1 MTSTSYSLENPSG
14 QDGDAAPP
22 ASNGRER
29 AVLVGL
35 DSTSLSGWDI
45 EESMDELA
53 HLVDTAGGQVVAR
66 VVQRKQKPDPG
77 YYVGE
82 GKAREI
88 EMMRLATQADL
99 VVFDDELSPA
109 QQRNLEEIIEARVID
124 RTQLILD
131 IFAQRAASAEGKLQV
146 ELAQL
151 QYWLPR
157 LAGHGVELSRLGGGI
172 GTRGPGETKLEVDRR
187 TVRSRI
193 ASIKRQ
199 LDEVRE
205 RRSVQRRRRRS
216 ADLPVGAL
224 VGYTNAGKSS
234 LLNAMTGAE
243 VLVEDRLFATL
254 DPTTRRYTLPDGQVL
269 LLTDTVG
276 FIQKLP
282 HQLVM
287 AFRATLEE
295 LKEADLLLHVVDASH
310 PKAQEHCE
318 AVFGVLGEI
327 GADEHATITVLNKRD
342 VGESALMIERLKHSY
357 PLSVAVSA
365 RTGEGLD
372 DLSRAISG
380 QLASRRERIDV
391 LLPFN
396 HPALGLIRKR
406 GKVISED
413 YREDGVAIIADVDRA
428 VAGQVRKDK
437 QKAGRNSG

>member
-1 MTSTSYSLENPSG
+1 MKRQERDERLGNTSYRLENPSG
-14 QDGDAAPP
+14 QDGDEGSQAPG
-22 ASNGRER
+22 GRER

-53 HLVDTAGGQVVAR
+53 HLVETAGGQVVAR
-66 VVQRKQKPDPG
+66 VVQRKQKPDPAH
-77 YYVGE
+77 YVGE
-82 GKAREI
+82 GKAREV
-88 EMMRLATQADL
+88 EMMREATGADL

-109 QQRNLEEIIEARVID
+109 QQRNLEEIVKSRVID

-151 QYWLPR
+151 QYWL
-157 LAGHGVELSRLGGGI
+157 SRLGGGI

-187 TVRSRI
+187 TIRSRI
-193 ASIKRQ
+193 AAIKHQ

-216 ADLPVGAL
+216 ADLPVVAL

-234 LLNAMTGAE
+234 LLNAMTGAG

-295 LKEADLLLHVVDASH
+295 LLEADLLLHVVDASH
-310 PKAQEHCE
+310 PKAQEHCS

-327 GADEHATITVLNKRD
+327 GAGEHTTITVLNKRD
-342 VGESALMIERLKHSY
+342 VVESAAMIERLQHAY

-365 RTGEGLD
+365 TTGEGLS
-372 DLSRAISG
+372 DLARVVSN
-380 QLASRRERIDV
+380 QLSSRRERIDV
-391 LLPFN
+391 VLPFN
-396 HPALGLIRKR
+396 HPALNLIRKR
-406 GKVISED
+406 GKVVSEE
-413 YREDGVAIIADVDRA
+413 YRDDGVAIVADVDRA
-428 VAGQVRKDK
+428 VAGQVRK
-437 QKAGRNSG
+437 ARRNGQ

>member
-1 MTSTSYSLENPSG
+1 MTNTSYILENPSG
-14 QDGDAAPP
+14 QGGDGELP
-22 ASNGRER
+22 ALDGRER
-29 AVLVGL
+29 AILVGL

-66 VVQRKQKPDPG
+66 IVQRKQKPDSG

-82 GKAREI
+82 GKAHEI
-88 EMMRLATQADL
+88 EMMRSATEADL

-109 QQRNLEEIIEARVID
+109 QQRNLEEIIESRVID

-157 LAGHGVELSRLGGGI
+157 LAGHGTELSRLGGGI

-205 RRSVQRRRRRS
+205 RRSVQRRRRRN
-216 ADLPVGAL
+216 ADLPVVAL

-234 LLNAMTGAE
+234 LLNAMTGAG

-254 DPTTRRYTLPDGQVL
+254 DPTTRRYTLPDAQVL

-295 LKEADLLLHVVDASH
+295 LSEADLLLHVVDASH
-310 PKAQEHCE
+310 PKAQEHCS

-342 VGESALMIERLKHSY
+342 VAESAPMIERLQHSY
-357 PLSVAVSA
+357 PFSVAVSA
-365 RTGEGLD
+365 LTGEGLG
-372 DLSRAISG
+372 DLARTISG

-391 LLPFN
+391 VLPFN

-406 GKVISED
+406 GKVISEE
-413 YREDGVAIIADVDRA
+413 YREDGVAIVADVDRA
-428 VAGQVRKDK
+428 VAGQVRKTR
-437 QKAGRNSG
+437 RNSG

>member
-1 MTSTSYSLENPSG
+1 MTNTSYRLENPSG
-14 QDGDAAPP
+14 QEGDEGPQAPGD
-22 ASNGRER
+22 GRER
-29 AVLVGL
+29 VVLVGL

-53 HLVDTAGGQVVAR
+53 HLVETAGGSVVAR
-66 VVQRKQKPDPG
+66 VIQRKQKPDPAH
-77 YYVGE
+77 YVGE

-88 EMMRLATQADL
+88 EMMRQATGADL
-99 VVFDDELSPA
+99 VVVDDELSPA
-109 QQRNLEEIIEARVID
+109 QQRNLEEIIKSRVID

-157 LAGHGVELSRLGGGI
+157 LAGRGTELSRLGGGI

-187 TVRSRI
+187 TIRSRI
-193 ASIKRQ
+193 AAIKRQ

-205 RRSVQRRRRRS
+205 RRSVQRRRRRN
-216 ADLPVGAL
+216 ADLPVVAL

-234 LLNAMTGAE
+234 LLNAMTGAG

-295 LKEADLLLHVVDASH
+295 LLEADLLLHVVDASH
-310 PKAQEHCE
+310 PKAQEHCS

-327 GADEHATITVLNKRD
+327 GADEHKAITVLNKRD
-342 VGESALMIERLKHSY
+342 VPESAAMIERLQHSY

-365 RTGEGLD
+365 ATGEGLA
-372 DLSRAISG
+372 DLARVMAD
-380 QLASRRERIDV
+380 QLLSRRERIDMV
-391 LLPFN
+391 LPFN
-396 HPALGLIRKR
+396 HPALSLIRKR
-406 GKVISED
+406 GRVLSEE
-413 YREDGVAIIADVDRA
+413 YRDDGVAIVADVDRA
-428 VAGQVRKDK
+428 VAGQVRKARRSS
-437 QKAGRNSG
+437 Q